1 MTLVSG
7 GEWNEALRL
16 VNCLRCF
23 HMLQKTVKLIAFTV
37 FCIYHK
43 SCRGCIINIQC
54 VYLEHQKSSP

>member
-23 HMLQKTVKLIAFTV
+23 HMLQKLSNSLHLLFSV
-37 FCIYHK
+37 F
-43 SCRGCIINIQC
+43 IINHA
-54 VYLEHQKSSP
+54 LAA